1 MTSNCISHIIQLE
14 PYHTSS
20 TVEKVEVGELVSMI
34 VDFTKLELNKLIP
47 IYIQIIRH
55 VKMEIVAG
63 KALDGYEMPSRRVL
77 STLISVNP
85 NTVQKAYRQMEEEGI
100 LLSYPGSK
108 SVVVVNEEVTS
119 KIRQELISDE
129 VLSFINSAKS
139 MGFDLDQAKGVL
151 DRYWAY
157 EDEEVE

>member
-1 MTSNCISHIIQLE
+1 
-14 PYHTSS
+14 
-20 TVEKVEVGELVSMI
+20 
-34 VDFTKLELNKLIP
+34 
-47 IYIQIIRH
+47 
-55 VKMEIVAG
+55 
-63 KALDGYEMPSRRVL
+63 
-77 STLISVNP
+77 
-85 NTVQKAYRQMEEEGI
+85 MEEEGI

>member
-1 MTSNCISHIIQLE
+1 
-14 PYHTSS
+14 
-20 TVEKVEVGELVSMI
+20 MI

-85 NTVQKAYRQMEEEGI
+85 NTVQKAYRQMEEKGI

-151 DRYWAY
+151 DMYWAY

>member
-1 MTSNCISHIIQLE
+1 
-14 PYHTSS
+14 
-20 TVEKVEVGELVSMI
+20 
-34 VDFTKLELNKLIP
+34 
-47 IYIQIIRH
+47 
-55 VKMEIVAG
+55 MEIVAG

-151 DRYWAY
+151 DRYWTY

>member
-1 MTSNCISHIIQLE
+1 
-14 PYHTSS
+14 
-20 TVEKVEVGELVSMI
+20 MI